1 MWWVVLVLHLH
12 LPHWD
17 LVRWISF
24 NCLVLPT
31 RQCLDAYLCF
41 VMLILWLVFSLT
53 LHCSHLYWVPWIALN
68 CFALHQVVFQ
78 RERSAKTNMLI
89 WAQLQCNFQY
99 SCNCIYEGAL
109 QHNFTLTLYI
119 MCKVH
124 VARCTFAVRW
134 KCVKFI
140 ESLDNL
146 VLIIITFTFVLFC
159 ITKLKSNNGEL
170 LNRKLLS
177 CFFGLWYLVEAAVQS
192 RVERRLNAWEAIQ
205 VEERLN
211 AANCWWGELLKYLKI
226 DP

>member
-68 CFALHQVVFQ
+68 CFALYQVVFQ
-78 RERSAKTNMLI
+78 RSAKTNMLI

-99 SCNCIYEGAL
+99 SCNCIYDSYYYDIIMRVHCNTILHWHCTLCAKHMWHAVLL
-109 QHNFTLTLYI
+109 QYVENVWSSSNLWTFQSWSLLLLLLCCFVHIWGLYP
-119 MCKVH
+119 V
-124 VARCTFAVRW
+124 
-134 KCVKFI
+134 
-140 ESLDNL
+140 
-146 VLIIITFTFVLFC
+146 
-159 ITKLKSNNGEL
+159 
-170 LNRKLLS
+170 
-177 CFFGLWYLVEAAVQS
+177 
-192 RVERRLNAWEAIQ
+192 
-205 VEERLN
+205 
-211 AANCWWGELLKYLKI
+211 
-226 DP
+226 

>member
-41 VMLILWLVFSLT
+41 VMLILWLVLSLT

-78 RERSAKTNMLI
+78 REQSAKTNMLI

-99 SCNCIYEGAL
+99 NCNCIWGCIATQFYIDTVHYVQSTCG
-109 QHNFTLTLYI
+109 TLYFCSTLSTGEAHRI
-119 MCKVH
+119 CGH
-124 VARCTFAVRW
+124 F
-134 KCVKFI
+134 
-140 ESLDNL
+140 SLDHYYFYFCA
-146 VLIIITFTFVLFC
+146 VLYI
-159 ITKLKSNNGEL
+159 S
-170 LNRKLLS
+170 LNWS
-177 CFFGLWYLVEAAVQS
+177 QTME
-192 RVERRLNAWEAIQ
+192 
-205 VEERLN
+205 
-211 AANCWWGELLKYLKI
+211 NCWIEN
-226 DP
+226 